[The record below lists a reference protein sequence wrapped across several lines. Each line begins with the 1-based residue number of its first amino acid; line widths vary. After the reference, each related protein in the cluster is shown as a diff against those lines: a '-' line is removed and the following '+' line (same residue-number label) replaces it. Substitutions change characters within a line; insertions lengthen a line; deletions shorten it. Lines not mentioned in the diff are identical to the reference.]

1 MGETQWR
8 HFLPPPSPFLTLA
21 HSGWPG
27 CAVCCWCA
35 ADSSPRPPDD
45 GSCCVYSKQSD
56 NDIISIYGQMKGKSH
71 LTIYGHMKGKKSHLT
86 IYGHMKGKSHTLPY
100 MVTWKVKV
108 TPYHIWSY
116 ERWKSH
122 LTIYGL
128 LQVYLLCWVSWTLY
142 LSIMDLS
149 VMTSWLHL
157 RSSSSIEE
165 QEVWGV

>member
-1 MGETQWR
+1 MDHAVYTANKMIMTSYPYTVKWKVS
-8 HFLPPPSPFLTLA
+8 HTLPYMVTWKVKSHTL
-21 HSGWPG
+21 P
-27 CAVCCWCA
+27 
-35 ADSSPRPPDD
+35 
-45 GSCCVYSKQSD
+45 Y
-56 NDIISIYGQMKGKSH
+56 NYGHVKGKSHTLPYMVTWKVKVTPYHIWLCERWKSH
-71 LTIYGHMKGKKSHLT
+71 LTIYGHMKGES
-86 IYGHMKGKSHTLPY
+86 YTLPY

-116 ERWKSH
+116 ERWKLH

-157 RSSSSIEE
+157 RSSSSVEE